1 MTSLPVKTEKHLKT
15 EAAFA
20 ALGFFVASAIPAM
33 VLSVLWPLDGHHQ
46 LVSIFLSIVV
56 VYPFSAILTVGL
68 GLPAFLLLRPFR
80 PGHWWSVLGAGFLL
94 GVLASIILRLPGSPN
109 PHDFLAD
116 GPAGALA
123 ALAFWAIWVRHAR
136 REEKS

>member
-1 MTSLPVKTEKHLKT
+1 MSPLPVKTEKHLKT

-20 ALGFFVASAIPAM
+20 ALGFFAAAAVPAM
-33 VLSVLWPLDGHHQ
+33 VLSVLWPLDGHRR
-46 LVSIFLSIVV
+46 LVSIVLSFVI

-80 PGHWWSVLGAGFLL
+80 PGHWWSVLAAGFLL
-94 GVLASIILRLPGSPN
+94 GVLASIIIRLPGSPN
-109 PHDFLAD
+109 PHDFLVD

-123 ALAFWAIWVRHAR
+123 ALAFWAIWVRHSLTK
-136 REEKS
+136 EKS